1 MSLPSYLLS
10 PIEFAAHRLARW
22 IRSGSRCLADR
33 DSPCRFVGTVFFC
46 EYSWVVHMFPVG
58 DHPGTYWMVGT
69 TVDGNIL
76 KFLDSRRQP
85 LVLPGVLCGGVQ
97 VECWWDVV
105 GREQWSE
112 LSELRRGPVTGAA
125 ICSSGS
131 GRH

>member
-1 MSLPSYLLS
+1 
-10 PIEFAAHRLARW
+10 
-22 IRSGSRCLADR
+22 
-33 DSPCRFVGTVFFC
+33 
-46 EYSWVVHMFPVG
+46 
-58 DHPGTYWMVGT
+58 
-69 TVDGNIL
+69 
-76 KFLDSRRQP
+76 
-85 LVLPGVLCGGVQ
+85 LCGGVQ